1 MFKTTTE
8 FNEKTMYVKST
19 TVSKVP
25 IKPNNKK
32 RTKWLFGFIFILQK
46 SFVKNQP
53 SRDTI
58 GWKVIVKASTEIKP
72 FPHLVESI

>member
-32 RTKWLFGFIFILQK
+32 RTK
-46 SFVKNQP
+46 
-53 SRDTI
+53 
-58 GWKVIVKASTEIKP
+58 
-72 FPHLVESI
+72 